1 MYSCFFLM
9 LWLQDTILKQKSME
23 IEMSKCM
30 KESKDEQTSKKRKRK
45 KVDRF
50 VFLPDDILL
59 DILKRVPDCFLRY
72 KAKYVCRRW
81 FNIIT
86 NKILLD
92 HASFI
97 LQKTGTITVRVVDI
111 REEEGQGLQVKEQD
125 LDIPH
130 KGIIRSWC
138 NEFFLIW
145 GSSRNTLYVYNV
157 ITKEGL
163 YLPKCNVPCG
173 GYYTNRCGVA
183 LSFDRFKGGVYV
195 RDISS

>member
-1 MYSCFFLM
+1 
-9 LWLQDTILKQKSME
+9 ME

-30 KESKDEQTSKKRKRK
+30 KESEDEQTTRKRKRK

-125 LDIPH
+125 LDMPH

-138 NEFFLIW
+138 NEFFLI
-145 GSSRNTLYVYNV
+145 SSSNGDTLVSRDKV
-157 ITKEGL
+157 EIWVLKDFHRVKWEKLQSITDNYSYDLKSGVMKKLGIHIQHTPIRSDE
-163 YLPKCNVPCG
+163 
-173 GYYTNRCGVA
+173 RCLVHSSA
-183 LSFDRFKGGVYV
+183 PSFK
-195 RDISS
+195 